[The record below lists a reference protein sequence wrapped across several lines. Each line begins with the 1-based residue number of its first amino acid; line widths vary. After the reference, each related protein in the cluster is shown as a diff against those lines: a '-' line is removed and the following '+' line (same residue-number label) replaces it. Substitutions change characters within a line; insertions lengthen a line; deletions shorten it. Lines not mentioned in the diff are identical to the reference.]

1 MSWFTWLSFSGPE
14 TTVTDVKDS
23 QSSKQTTENT
33 SETLA
38 TSEMQQQKPDTFATT
53 TDAEIQTQAELGF
66 TNTNTNQLP
75 SINNLTIKTFLAG
88 TTDNEG
94 DLPQEPC
101 LDVHLPLDKPR
112 LVREQYVGQ
121 MLPVEPIEEP
131 IADSVQQEELEELNR
146 SNEQVFA
153 ELQII
158 RKEASSLR
166 VELENATQQIESAKQ
181 EMEALKKV
189 DEKEVKPTSED
200 KDEALRNKLK
210 ALEKENQILQ
220 RNLTHSRLL
229 YQQLNTKYI
238 GKIEKAKGLRSS
250 LEEEVT
256 DLRSVNL
263 RLQKRLDFSQTQN
276 GRKKPTKKQRK
287 AQTKHLHNGMDDCL
301 EQNTDEIDD

>member
-1 MSWFTWLSFSGPE
+1 
-14 TTVTDVKDS
+14 
-23 QSSKQTTENT
+23 
-33 SETLA
+33 
-38 TSEMQQQKPDTFATT
+38 
-53 TDAEIQTQAELGF
+53 
-66 TNTNTNQLP
+66 
-75 SINNLTIKTFLAG
+75 
-88 TTDNEG
+88 
-94 DLPQEPC
+94 
-101 LDVHLPLDKPR
+101 
-112 LVREQYVGQ
+112 

-276 GRKKPTKKQRK
+276 SRKKPTKKQRK